1 MKKISKRIL
10 ALLLAMIMVLS
21 MAACGKKGAEDDK
34 DGEAEELSYDEKS
47 AQVYDAVFSEF
58 EEIYA
63 TAKEAKTLSERI
75 SREIAFLIVS

>member
-21 MAACGKKGAEDDK
+21 MAACGKKGAEEENNE
-34 DGEAEELSYDEKS
+34 EAEELSYDEKS

-63 TAKEAKTLSERI
+63 EAK
-75 SREIAFLIVS
+75 